1 MSVLDRKMFKKVA
14 RLKHGGNPLIDHET
28 GESLQSSNQ
37 LTGIVQGM
45 ADFQP
50 FVDVLAESLYPTKDR
65 TQLQKEAEGLFAT
78 DLRSQRELLEEQ
90 KKEDIGASLINFGA
104 RLASGRGNNLK
115 ILADAAQATLPEFTA
130 ARRATRKE
138 EASLSLA
145 EQQERKKISQYIL
158 TQEQQN
164 RVNQA
169 NLKTTAIFNN
179 LGFFQEIAKANYQK
193 KLDAETQLIDL
204 IDLRTGNLTKVTVAD
219 YLTDKSKPIA
229 ERVYESQQD
238 YDEPMYVYDTVLS
251 DNVFFTSREEFYE
264 ANKKNPQRYKKERNN
279 TTDPFREVTNL
290 LTGQIEFKRESE
302 LDPRIHF
309 PKTNFEYQEVY
320 DSIAKKQVYLPKN
333 VPFDTN
339 RYIPE
344 PDPVSVKRTFF
355 AQYTDPDSGELIQDQ
370 VQELDNGE
378 FRIRTRDSNGDV
390 LLQTNGNPVWS
401 PTGRVT
407 DLVPMSDVEVDQE
420 AIFKPKQKLEIFGK
434 IQGTETSLKAID
446 KVLFNLAE
454 DPTRAGI
461 TGSIKNAIQIG
472 KGMIV
477 DIISADD
484 QDTIFRAIAQDI
496 KNTYE
501 GTDQYAEFQRMLD
514 TEYSSADGKD
524 VFGDKFDPAFA
535 QNKVLINAIAYAVA
549 RARKTNGRLNLDDV
563 RNARETLQITGF
575 TNADQVTA
583 GLTEIRDELLNYR
596 TNLNQQFELVG
607 GQFPGSYVPYKADLS
622 SNQQILP
629 YTKDD
634 GSIGIKW
641 SEAGDL

>member
-28 GESLQSSNQ
+28 GESLQSTNQ

-50 FVDVLAESLYPTKDR
+50 FVDVLAETLYPTKSR
-65 TQLQKEAEGLFAT
+65 EVIQKEAQDLFST
-78 DLRSQRELLEEQ
+78 DLRSQRELIEEQ

-138 EASLSLA
+138 EAALSLA
-145 EQQERKKISQYIL
+145 EQQERKQISQYVL
-158 TQEQQN
+158 SQEQQN

-179 LGFFQEIAKANYQK
+179 LGFFQELAKANYQK
-193 KLDAETQLIDL
+193 SLDAETQLIDL
-204 IDLRTGNLTKVTVAD
+204 VDLRTGKLTKVTVAD
-219 YLTDKSKPIA
+219 YLEDKSKPIA
-229 ERVYESQQD
+229 ERVYESSQD
-238 YDEPMYVYDTVLS
+238 YDEPMYVFDTVLG
-251 DNVFFTSREEFYE
+251 DNVFFTSRADFYE
-264 ANKKNPQRYKKERNN
+264 ANKENPQRYKKERNN

-290 LTGQIEFKRESE
+290 LTGKVEFIRESE
-302 LDPRIHF
+302 LNPKIHF
-309 PKTNFEYQEVY
+309 PKTNFEYLEVY
-320 DSIAKKQVYLPKN
+320 DNVQKKQVYMPKN
-333 VPFDTN
+333 MPLDTN
-339 RYIPE
+339 RYIPT
-344 PDPVSVKRTFF
+344 PDPVAVKRTFF

-378 FRIRTRDSNGDV
+378 FRIRTRNAEGDI

-401 PTGRVT
+401 PAGRVT

-477 DIISADD
+477 DLISAED

-514 TEYSSADGKD
+514 AEYSTSDGKD

-549 RARKTNGRLNLDDV
+549 RARKTSGRLNLDDV
-563 RNARETLQITGF
+563 RNARETLQISGF
-575 TNADQVTA
+575 TSADQVTA
-583 GLTEIRDELLNYR
+583 GLTEVRDELLTYR
-596 TNLNQQFELVG
+596 NNLNQQFELVG
-607 GQFPGSYVPYKADLS
+607 GEFPGSYVPYNADIS
-622 SNQQILP
+622 GNQSVLP
-629 YTKDD
+629 YQKED
-634 GSIGIKW
+634 GSIGIRW
-641 SEAGDL
+641 GEVGDL

>member
-28 GESLQSSNQ
+28 GESLQSTNQ

-50 FVDVLAESLYPTKDR
+50 FVDVLAETLYPTKSR
-65 TQLQKEAEGLFAT
+65 EVIQKEAQDLFST
-78 DLRSQRELLEEQ
+78 DLRSQRELIEEQ

-138 EASLSLA
+138 EAALSLA
-145 EQQERKKISQYIL
+145 EQQERKQISQYVL
-158 TQEQQN
+158 SQEQQN

-179 LGFFQEIAKANYQK
+179 LGFFQELAKANYQK
-193 KLDAETQLIDL
+193 SLDAETQLIDL
-204 IDLRTGNLTKVTVAD
+204 VDLRTGKLTKVTVAD
-219 YLTDKSKPIA
+219 YLEDKSKPIA
-229 ERVYESQQD
+229 ERVYESSQD
-238 YDEPMYVYDTVLS
+238 YDEPMYVFDTVLK
-251 DNVFFTSREEFYE
+251 DNVFFTSRAEFYE
-264 ANKKNPQRYKKERNN
+264 ANKENPQRYKKERNN

-290 LTGQIEFKRESE
+290 LTGNIEFIRESE
-302 LDPRIHF
+302 LNPKIHF
-309 PKTNFEYQEVY
+309 PKTNFEYLEVY
-320 DSIAKKQVYLPKN
+320 DNVQKKLVYMPKN
-333 VPFDTN
+333 MPFDTN
-339 RYIPE
+339 RYIPT
-344 PDPVSVKRTFF
+344 PDPVAVKRTFF

-378 FRIRTRDSNGDV
+378 FRIRTRNAEGDI
-390 LLQTNGNPVWS
+390 LLQANGNPVWS
-401 PTGRVT
+401 PSGRVT

-477 DIISADD
+477 DLISAED
-484 QDTIFRAIAQDI
+484 QNTIFRAIAQDI

-514 TEYSSADGKD
+514 AEYETADGKD
-524 VFGDKFDPAFA
+524 VFGDNFDPAFA

-549 RARKTNGRLNLDDV
+549 RARKTSGRLNLDDV
-563 RNARETLQITGF
+563 RNARETLQISGF
-575 TNADQVTA
+575 TSADQVTA
-583 GLTEIRDELLNYR
+583 GLTEVRDELLTYR
-596 TNLNQQFELVG
+596 NNLNQQFELVG
-607 GQFPGSYVPYKADLS
+607 GEFPGSYVPYTADIS
-622 SNQQILP
+622 GNQNALP
-629 YTKDD
+629 YQKED
-634 GSIGIKW
+634 GSIGIRW
-641 SEAGDL
+641 GEAGDL

>member
-14 RLKHGGNPLIDHET
+14 RLKHGGSPLIDHET
-28 GESLQSSNQ
+28 GNLKEANQ

-50 FVDVLAESLYPTKDR
+50 FIDMMGETLYPTKDR
-65 TQLQKEAEGLFAT
+65 ATLQQEGAALFAT
-78 DLRSQRELLEEQ
+78 DLSSQKELIEQQ
-90 KKEDIGASLINFGA
+90 KKEDIGTALINFGT
-104 RLASGRGNNLK
+104 RLASGRGNNLT
-115 ILADAAQATLPEFTA
+115 ILAEAAQATLPEFTA

-138 EASLSLA
+138 EAALTLA
-145 EQQERKKISQYIL
+145 EQEQRKQIAQYVL

-169 NLKTTAIFNN
+169 NLKTQAIFNN
-179 LGFFQEIAKANYQK
+179 LGFFQDIAKANHQK
-193 KLDAETQLIDL
+193 KLDATTQLIDL
-204 IDLRTGNLTKVTVAD
+204 VDTRTGNLTKVTVAD
-219 YLTDKSKPIA
+219 YLEDANKPIG
-229 ERVYESQQD
+229 ERIYVSEQD
-238 YDEPMYVYDTVLS
+238 YDEPMYVYDSVLG
-251 DNVFFTSREEFYE
+251 DNVFFTSRAEFAE

-279 TTDPFREVTNL
+279 TTDPFKEVTNI
-290 LTGQIEFKRESE
+290 LTGQIQYIRESE

-309 PKTNFEYQEVY
+309 PRTNFEYLEVY
-320 DSIAKKQVYLPKN
+320 DNVLKKQVYMPKN
-333 VPFDTN
+333 MPFDTN
-339 RYIPE
+339 RYIPT
-344 PDPVSVKRTFF
+344 PDPVTVKRTFF

-370 VQELDNGE
+370 VQELTNGE
-378 FRIRTRDSNGDV
+378 FRVRTRNTNGDI

-401 PTGRVT
+401 PAGRIT
-407 DLVPMSDVEVDQE
+407 DLVPMTDVEVSEE

-461 TGSIKNAIQIG
+461 VGSVKNAIQIG

-477 DIISADD
+477 DLISAED

-501 GTDQYAEFQRMLD
+501 GTDQYVEFQRMLD
-514 TEYSSADGKD
+514 ANYSSANGKD
-524 VFGDKFDPAFA
+524 VFGDNFDPAFA
-535 QNKVLINAIAYAVA
+535 QNKVLVNAIAYAVA
-549 RARKTNGRLNLDDV
+549 RARKTSGRLNLDDV

-596 TNLNQQFELVG
+596 NNLNQQFELVG
-607 GQFPGSYVPYKADLS
+607 GEFPSSYIPYNANTS
-622 SNQQILP
+622 SNQEVLP
-629 YTKDD
+629 YLKED
-634 GSIGIKW
+634 GGIGIKW
-641 SEAGDL
+641 KEADDL